1 MTNSLISVTVPAGE
15 IIATVSVQTTDDT
28 IDELDETF
36 IIANGNATAVGTI
49 LDNDDSPE
57 IAIKNF

>member
-1 MTNSLISVTVPAGE
+1 MRP
-15 IIATVSVQTTDDT
+15 
-28 IDELDETF
+28 F

-57 IAIKNF
+57 IAIIKLLTPYL